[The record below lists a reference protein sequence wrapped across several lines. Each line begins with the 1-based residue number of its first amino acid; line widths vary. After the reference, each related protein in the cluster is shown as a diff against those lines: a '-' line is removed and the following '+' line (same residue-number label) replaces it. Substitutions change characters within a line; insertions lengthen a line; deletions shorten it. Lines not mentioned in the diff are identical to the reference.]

1 MTLLEFLSPHLSNY
15 FFKIEQNTFRF
26 QVIIPLKSTNLN
38 ENLVLSITKI
48 NSQKDI
54 LVYLR
59 DTNVF
64 GCDSYV
70 LNRFSIAT
78 GPDVDNLA
86 NSSDF
91 DKFCELVK
99 HYVISNS

>member
-1 MTLLEFLSPHLSNY
+1 MTLLEFLSPHLSDY
-15 FFKIEQNTFRF
+15 CFKIEQTLFRF
-26 QVIIPLKSTNLN
+26 QIVISLKSTEVN
-38 ENLVLSITKI
+38 ENLVLSITKK

-70 LNRFSIAT
+70 LNRFSITT

-99 HYVISNS
+99 QYVISNS

>member
-1 MTLLEFLSPHLSNY
+1 MTLLEFLSPHLENY

-26 QVIIPLKSTNLN
+26 QIIIPLKSTNLN
-38 ENLVLSITKI
+38 ENLVLSITKK

-70 LNRFSIAT
+70 LNRFSIST

-86 NSSDF
+86 NNSDF

-99 HYVISNS
+99 QYVILNS